1 MNSNYVGNLVKL
13 NTRSSLTVEV
23 DTFRDSISS
32 LAEELVNGLPY
43 SSFLLNSKNL
53 AGEEVITHY
62 RILPLKSPSG
72 KVLHFLVILEFV
84 R

>member
-1 MNSNYVGNLVKL
+1 MRLNS
-13 NTRSSLTVEV
+13 RSSLTVEV
-23 DTFRDSISS
+23 DTFHDSITS
-32 LAEELVNGLPY
+32 LAEELVSGLPY
-43 SSFLLNSKNL
+43 SSFLVNSKNL

-62 RILPLKSPSG
+62 RILPLRAPSA